1 MFKTKLKE
9 AGLEPED
16 RERNEQRFN
25 VTAVRNLAPLV
36 LETNPEHKAKK
47 DRSENRVN
55 VMVRLR
61 VRRQLDYLPNFKL
74 SAIMHEVHPSFQV
87 DSSLP
92 PQLLCGLPQGSG
104 RSLVIWN
111 ISLLAREK

>member
-92 PQLLCGLPQGSG
+92 PQLLCCVPQRVRGSFKIRHIGLS
-104 RSLVIWN
+104 
-111 ISLLAREK
+111 A